1 MPKLIGS
8 GSFAVW
14 IALCGLGLGVSSAQ
28 QMVAGKVPDVTL
40 APKSGAAVSAQ
51 VIDPAKEPMLSPQ
64 EKLRLIRSHIKYV
77 FVLFQ
82 ENRSFDFYFG
92 SYPGADGLYAG
103 PDGRYDPAQVAGFTQ
118 TIVNTDGTLGTV
130 TPFKIP
136 ATVVDAAGK
145 TVPLYPADIGSVN
158 HSHVGI
164 ARKMALGADGVAQN
178 SEYALTEEGV
188 KLVDGKPSKTP
199 TLERKQFGELVM
211 SHVDCD
217 TVPFLWRYADRFT
230 LFDHFMDTVVGP
242 STPNAIA
249 MIAGQGGETQ
259 WMLHPDQ
266 AATGGK
272 GRGGIVPMV
281 SDPEPYWGSMLD
293 TADRLKQ
300 PQEPRASENISKNLT
315 FASLP
320 LSFMGSAIKK
330 TTAADYDPAFN
341 LPDVQEDIEK
351 IAGHGVSAV
360 NWGWYQQGYDHEVND
375 PSDKATHDGYIAHHN
390 APQYFGYVADNPLS
404 TQHLHGLSDFFS
416 DVAAK
421 RLPTSG
427 VFYVRGGYGNVE
439 GWSPQ
444 DPNPKLAKVFFG
456 NDDHPGYSDSQIS
469 EGLLAEEINAIASS
483 PYWSQSA
490 IIITYDESDGEYD
503 HARPRVRSHDAAGLP
518 LEQGPRIPA
527 ILISPYAVAHG
538 VSHVPSEHSSV
549 IKFVDEMFTLIP
561 LADLPDEE
569 RAREIGKEKF
579 GQNDLGPA
587 DDKVQDVGDM
597 SSAFDVLRLEG
608 KRAPLSASYAEIP
621 SAEIAKFPHD
631 GGEGCRVL
639 GVAPTDSGLPNP
651 VPKDFNPRPDSTPGI
666 PTAGG
671 WTP

>member
-1 MPKLIGS
+1 MAKLC
-8 GSFAVW
+8 AVSVG
-14 IALCGLGLGVSSAQ
+14 ALLIVACGLGMGVGSAQ
-28 QMVAGKVPDVTL
+28 EIAAGKAPDVTI
-40 APKSGAAVSAQ
+40 APNSSAAVRAE
-51 VIDPAKEPMLSPQ
+51 VIDPANEPAISQ
-64 EKLRLIRSHIKYV
+64 REKLQLMRDHIKYV

-103 PDGRYDPAQVAGFTQ
+103 PNGPYAPGQVAGFTQ

-136 ATVVDAAGK
+136 ATVVDAAGN
-145 TVPLYPADIGSVN
+145 TVQMYPADIASVD

-164 ARKMALGADGVAQN
+164 ARKIALDADGVAQN

-188 KLVDGKPSKTP
+188 KLVDGKPSKAP

-230 LFDHFMDTVVGP
+230 LFDHFMDTIVGP

-266 AATGGK
+266 AATGGTGK
-272 GRGGIVPMV
+272 GATVPML
-281 SDPEPYWGSMLD
+281 SDPAPYWGSMLD

-300 PQEPRASENISKNLT
+300 PQAVKPFGGVSKNLT

-320 LSFMGSAIKK
+320 LSFMGNGIK
-330 TTAADYDPAFN
+330 TTTTADYDPTFD
-341 LPDVQEDIEK
+341 LPDVHEDIEK

-375 PSDKATHDGYIAHHN
+375 PNGKATHDGYVAHHN
-390 APQYFGYVADNPLS
+390 APQYFGYVANNPLA
-404 TQHLHGLSDFFS
+404 TTHLHGLSDFFR
-416 DVAAK
+416 DVKEK
-421 RLPTSG
+421 RLLKSG
-427 VFYVRGGYGNVE
+427 VFYVRGGYGNIE
-439 GWSPQ
+439 GWHPQ
-444 DPNPKLAKVFFG
+444 DPNPKLAKVFDG
-456 NDDHPGYSDSQIS
+456 NDDHPGYSDSQVS
-469 EGLLAEEINAIASS
+469 EALLAEEINAIARS

-490 IIITYDESDGEYD
+490 IVITYDESDGEYD
-503 HARPRVRSHDAAGLP
+503 HARPRIRSHDAAGLP

-527 ILISPYAVAHG
+527 IVISPYAVAHG
-538 VSHVPSEHSSV
+538 VSHVPTEHSSV
-549 IKFVDEMFTLIP
+549 IKLVDELFTLIP

-579 GQNDLGPA
+579 GQANLGPA
-587 DDKVQDVGDM
+587 DDKVPDVGDM
-597 SSAFDVLRLEG
+597 SSAFDVSRLEG
-608 KRAPLSASYAEIP
+608 KSAPLSAEYAMIP
-621 SAEIAKFPHD
+621 RKEMDRFPHD
-631 GGEGCRVL
+631 RGEGCRVL
-639 GVAPTDSGLPNP
+639 GITPTDSGMPNP